1 MKTVSESFPCQ
12 ITSPVFHPPAMPS
25 ASAVFGSAKGV
36 ANAKGR
42 AAADSPVTAV
52 AISGCGHFG
61 VCGAEDGRLFRYA
74 MQSGLFR
81 GEFVDKSTEVHTA
94 CWVGRDNL

>member
-1 MKTVSESFPCQ
+1 
-12 ITSPVFHPPAMPS
+12 MPS
-25 ASAVFGSAKGV
+25 ASAVFGSAKAV

-61 VCGAEDGRLFRYA
+61 VCGSEDGRLFRYA

-81 GEFVDKSTEVHTA
+81 GEFVDKSTEVQWSARVNQYHQ
-94 CWVGRDNL
+94 

>member
-1 MKTVSESFPCQ
+1 
-12 ITSPVFHPPAMPS
+12 MPS
-25 ASAVFGSAKGV
+25 ASAVFGSAKAV
-36 ANAKGR
+36 AHAKGR

-81 GEFVDKSTEVHTA
+81 GEFVDKSTEVPRA
-94 CWVGRDNL
+94 RVSVESIRICNKPARQDIRIVG